1 MKYENKFKAIDHADG
16 EMKEDKEIIINSS
29 IEQQSLIKD
38 LRQIIEQ
45 ARGHVAATA
54 NYALSIM
61 YWQIGKRINTEV
73 LDNKR
78 AEYGKQIVA
87 SVARQLREE
96 YGSKGFDEKNIRR
109 MMQFAQEF
117 PDEQIVTSLM
127 RQLSWTHI
135 LQVLSLKDS
144 LQREF
149 YLTLAAS
156 ERWSVRQLRKEI
168 DGMLYERT
176 AISGKPEQF
185 IKKELSELRDY
196 DTLSPDLVFKSPYFL
211 EFTGLKGMYSE
222 KSLEDSLVAHLEQ
235 FIIELGNGFTFV
247 ARQKRMIID
256 GEDFYLDLLF
266 YHRRL
271 HRLIAIDLKKG
282 RFKAQYKGQM
292 ELYLRWLEKNE
303 MEPGE
308 ESPLGLLL
316 CTEGGEEQ
324 IELLQLDK
332 SGIKVAQY
340 LTELPPRHVLIHQ
353 IQKSLEAAKALFDN
367 FPSDD
372 NEVKE
377 DAR

>member
-1 MKYENKFKAIDHADG
+1 MERNN
-16 EMKEDKEIIINSS
+16 EIVSAK
-29 IEQQSLIKD
+29 SLIQDIRK
-38 LRQIIEQ
+38 IIEQ
-45 ARGHVAATA
+45 ARGHVASTA
-54 NYALSIM
+54 NYALSMM
-61 YWQIGKRINTEV
+61 YWHIGERVNAEV
-73 LDNKR
+73 LKNKR
-78 AEYGKQIVA
+78 AEYGKKIVA
-87 SVARQLREE
+87 SLSRQLREE
-96 YGSKGFDEKNIRR
+96 YGAKGFDEKNIRR

-117 PDEQIVTSLM
+117 PKEQIVASVM

-135 LQVLSLKDS
+135 LQVLPIKNE

-149 YLTLAAS
+149 YLTLATS

-176 AISGKPEQF
+176 AISGKPDEI
-185 IKKELSELRDY
+185 IKKELTTLRD
-196 DTLSPDLVFKSPYFL
+196 DNMLTPDLVFKNPYFL

-222 KSLEDSLVAHLEQ
+222 RDLEDSLVAHLEQ
-235 FIIELGNGFTFV
+235 FIIELGNGFSFV

-271 HRLIAIDLKKG
+271 HRLIAIDLKLG

-316 CTEGGEEQ
+316 CTEGSEEQ

-340 LTELPPRHVLIHQ
+340 LTELPPRDVLIHQ
-353 IQKSLEAAKALFDN
+353 IQKSLDVAKTRMDN
-367 FPSDD
+367 SI
-372 NEVKE
+372 EE
-377 DAR
+377 